1 MSANSGLIYEVTLTI
16 ERDIVD
22 SFDGWLANHVEEM
35 LAIPGFISARV
46 FALDNDDDGNAR
58 RVTQYFLESENHLE
72 SYLDEQAAEMRQSGV
87 DRFGDQFTATRRI
100 LRETDIADG
109 HVMAIENC
117 LNCGT
122 ALSGQ
127 YCGNCGQRA
136 RSRLISMWELLS
148 DAFGDLFEL
157 DSRIWKTLGPLLVRP
172 GKLTY
177 EYLQGRRACFMPP
190 FRTYLVLSILFF
202 LVLLFDPKEDFGILF
217 EPTEESTEQITKDG
231 KSTDEI
237 RNEVLDELI
246 AEGLLPPSAKQDKVA
261 ERAESEEPE
270 EADVKATDESESEEY
285 WDGVQITVDGGDSDD
300 DDSESDAD
308 CSIDSMDDLNM
319 PDWLSRRL
327 TVERLKVV
335 CEKVS
340 ADNGKALLE
349 KLKENIPA
357 ALFVLLPLMAFVLK
371 MFYPLSKRYYVE
383 HLLFVVHYHAF
394 FFLVLILQM
403 LFSRLGIWLRLPE
416 GIVELTLVM
425 TSLYIPVYLYK
436 AMRKVYGQGH
446 LATVPKFLGL
456 VIAYFV
462 GLAIILAITALF
474 AAFSI

>member
-1 MSANSGLIYEVTLTI
+1 MSASSGLIYEVTLTI

-35 LAIPGFISARV
+35 LAIPGFISASV
-46 FALDNDDDGNAR
+46 FALDDDDDGNAR

-72 SYLDEQAAEMRQSGV
+72 SYLDERAAEMRQSGI
-87 DRFGDQFTATRRI
+87 DRFGDQFAATRRI

-109 HVMAIENC
+109 HVMAIESC

-157 DSRIWKTLGPLLVRP
+157 DSRIWKTLVPLLVRP

-202 LVLLFDPKEDFGILF
+202 LVLLFDPKEEFGILF
-217 EPTEESTEQITKDG
+217 EPTEELTEQITEDS
-231 KSTDEI
+231 KSADEI

-246 AEGLLPPSAKQDKVA
+246 AEGLLPPKAKEEKASESV
-261 ERAESEEPE
+261 ESEDTD
-270 EADVKATDESESEEY
+270 EADDGATDEPESKEY
-285 WDGVQITVDGGDSDD
+285 WDGVHITVNGDDSDD
-300 DDSESDAD
+300 SDDESDD
-308 CSIDSMDDLNM
+308 NCSIESMNELDM

-327 TVERLKVV
+327 TDERLKVV

-340 ADNGKALLE
+340 ADNGTALLE

-394 FFLVLILQM
+394 FFLILILQM
-403 LFSRLGIWLRLPE
+403 LFSRLGIWLKFPD
-416 GIVELTLVM
+416 GVVEFILVV

-436 AMRKVYGQGH
+436 SMRKVYGQGH

-456 VIAYFV
+456 FIAYCT
-462 GLAIILAITALF
+462 GLAAILAITALL